1 MKRIMIGLFIVMML
15 LSGCGKGY
23 WVMNKKNLD
32 DEPAVRAYV
41 NYLQK
46 DKTERKGFKVI
57 DVSEGKKMVVVS
69 TGTRDLEL
77 ESVSV
82 DYLDDQTIVTVRE
95 VEANSDE
102 VNPYI
107 LIGLKHPVSKFKV
120 VNEDG
125 EEYEIGF

>member
-1 MKRIMIGLFIVMML
+1 MIGLFIVMML

-57 DVSEGKKMVVVS
+57 DVAEGKKMVVIS

-77 ESVSV
+77 EAVSV

-95 VEANSDE
+95 IEANSDE
-102 VNPYI
+102 VNPYT

>member
-1 MKRIMIGLFIVMML
+1 
-15 LSGCGKGY
+15 
-23 WVMNKKNLD
+23 MNKKNLD

-57 DVSEGKKMVVVS
+57 DVAEGKKMVVIS

-77 ESVSV
+77 EAVSV

-95 VEANSDE
+95 IEANSDE
-102 VNPYI
+102 VNPYT

-125 EEYEIGF
+125 EEYDIGF